1 MIPFGQA
8 EGISNVG
15 DIWSMRER
23 DAMRGMRAR
32 GAQLAG
38 AAMLALTASLL
49 SGCGGA
55 SLTGASPATGS
66 PSLGDR
72 FSQLFGSKSQA
83 AEAPSAPQQVQNSG
97 LTCPRVSIRSGAAT
111 YAVGLPGK
119 DASGMDLR
127 YQATIIRTAR
137 DCNLNNG
144 TISAR
149 IGIMGRIIVG
159 PAGAPPSVE
168 VPLRVAVVD
177 GCELA
182 SARAQEHDI
191 DYDRGP
197 REQIR
202 GQAKRGEQVVTQEDP
217 LSQRPLPRPAQEPV
231 RDHVDADPTGRREIL
246 GPQHEVGVGG
256 LELPVLGR
264 AIHSTL
270 GAALPVR
277 RVGDDEVHAPL
288 EVIGVLRRPRLKRH
302 LEELYVWV
310 QVAGDGG

>member
-177 GCELA
+177 GGVSEKTIFTKAYRTTVAVSEEGLNNFSLVA
-182 SARAQEHDI
+182 EDVVYPAPTAGNGDNYVFYIGFDPHALRPE
-191 DYDRGP
+191 P
-197 REQIR
+197 R
-202 GQAKRGEQVVTQEDP
+202 
-217 LSQRPLPRPAQEPV
+217 
-231 RDHVDADPTGRREIL
+231 RR
-246 GPQHEVGVGG
+246 H
-256 LELPVLGR
+256 
-264 AIHSTL
+264 
-270 GAALPVR
+270 R
-277 RVGDDEVHAPL
+277 R
-288 EVIGVLRRPRLKRH
+288 R
-302 LEELYVWV
+302 
-310 QVAGDGG
+310 